1 MRIEGNV
8 QRVDTTSVE
17 RSQRAP
23 LISHDRIPEK
33 SVREDAGLRKE
44 NKKISQSEVIDGAL
58 DKINK
63 TVRIFNRSIH
73 FSKHEESGRLWVK
86 VIDTETKKVIRE
98 IPPEEILE
106 IVARLEE
113 MVGLLVDERR

>member
-1 MRIEGNV
+1 MKVQGNV
-8 QRVDTTSVE
+8 SRVDLSSV
-17 RSQRAP
+17 QRTQGVP
-23 LISHDRIPEK
+23 QDSRDLVVGRNVKEDINQQEK
-33 SVREDAGLRKE
+33 KQKPGTEMIE
-44 NKKISQSEVIDGAL
+44 GAL
-58 DKINK
+58 DKINN

-73 FSKHEESGRLWVK
+73 FSKHEESGRLWVR
-86 VIDTETKKVIRE
+86 VIDTETKKVVRE

>member
-113 MVGLLVDERR
+113 MVGLLIDERR

>member
-1 MRIEGNV
+1 MRVEGNV
-8 QRVDTTSVE
+8 QRVDTTSVQ
-17 RSQRAP
+17 RSQGAP
-23 LISHDRIPEK
+23 VISHDRIPEK
-33 SVREDAGLRKE
+33 SVREDTGLREE